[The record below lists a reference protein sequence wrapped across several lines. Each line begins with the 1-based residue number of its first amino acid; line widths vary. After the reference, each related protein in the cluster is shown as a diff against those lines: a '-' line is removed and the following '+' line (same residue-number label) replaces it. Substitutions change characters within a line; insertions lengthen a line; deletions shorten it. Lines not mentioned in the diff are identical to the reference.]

1 MAAEVSAGNSGAA
14 GGLTRG
20 VRDMKALLKI
30 ILLSAAVG
38 QQAHAATSKMPVGT
52 NCSTVLPAAVNEL
65 LTSQFPKWRPK
76 QLSDLESYDQKLWLK
91 SHPQSCPGIAEG
103 HYQSGID
110 LSYAV
115 LLVPKLTP
123 TNGYQLVVVNKK
135 TAQPAHVWK
144 LLDGSDR
151 QPNSGA
157 VVSTV
162 KPGKYSDLERAKSV
176 TIKSDA
182 IDFEWLEQA
191 AVLYYWSSGRYLKL
205 QISD

>member
-1 MAAEVSAGNSGAA
+1 
-14 GGLTRG
+14 
-20 VRDMKALLKI
+20 MKTLLRT
-30 ILLSAAVG
+30 ILLSAVVC
-38 QQAHAATSKMPVGT
+38 QQAYAAASKMPVAT

-76 QLSDLESYDQKLWLK
+76 RLSDLESYDQKLWLK
-91 SHPQSCPGIAEG
+91 SHPENCPGIAEG
-103 HYQSGID
+103 HYQSGDD

-123 TNGYQLVVVNKK
+123 TNGYQLIVLNKK
-135 TAQPAHVWK
+135 TTQPTYVWK
-144 LLDGSDR
+144 LLDASEG
-151 QPNSGA
+151 QHNSGA

-176 TIKSDA
+176 TTMSDA